1 MATHDPLAIQDPS
14 SFEKHIGTLF
24 QNSKWEVIVP
34 PANTRGYDLEL
45 RRDKL
50 CVAVQIK
57 NYTRKCSFAD
67 IEKFKSFLE
76 LPLAARFTHAFFVS
90 ASGFSKNVLLDAEA
104 SRRERQEQK
113 AQREALAKQ
122 GGQPALTQDEALP
135 RANASANLVLVN
147 YRNGKLEFPS
157 LESSAAEALPVE
169 RVRHIGVFTCK
180 GGVGKTTTAAHLAGA
195 FALMGHDVVLLDL
208 DPDQNLHKLFR
219 AELDD
224 PGSDAS
230 LFVPAMVK
238 GQMGTT
244 ITVLSHQ
251 QWDKSRQAGHT
262 DLDAKIIICDCSPV
276 LSENPTELIKK
287 FDYCIIPTTLNP
299 LGIAKNANVI
309 TRTFAH
315 IRQTNQ
321 KAEMFCL
328 INSFDSGKAVEK
340 KNDTLLT
347 HLQKE
352 IGRYARHDP
361 KCRLI
366 HPSQAKIRYS
376 SALLY
381 WGYHIIDGSPPQ
393 LAFREVAGRSYPRTD
408 FLQLAEYLEEH
419 TDIETLRHHGEA

>member
-1 MATHDPLAIQDPS
+1 
-14 SFEKHIGTLF
+14 
-24 QNSKWEVIVP
+24 
-34 PANTRGYDLEL
+34 
-45 RRDKL
+45 
-50 CVAVQIK
+50 
-57 NYTRKCSFAD
+57 
-67 IEKFKSFLE
+67 
-76 LPLAARFTHAFFVS
+76 
-90 ASGFSKNVLLDAEA
+90 
-104 SRRERQEQK
+104 
-113 AQREALAKQ
+113 
-122 GGQPALTQDEALP
+122 
-135 RANASANLVLVN
+135 
-147 YRNGKLEFPS
+147 
-157 LESSAAEALPVE
+157 
-169 RVRHIGVFTCK
+169 
-180 GGVGKTTTAAHLAGA
+180 
-195 FALMGHDVVLLDL
+195 MGHDVVLLDL

-219 AELDD
+219 ADLDD

-244 ITVLSHQ
+244 ITVLSHE
-251 QWDKSRQAGHT
+251 QWDKSRRAGHT

-276 LSENPTELIKK
+276 LSENPPELIEK

-315 IRQTNQ
+315 IRKINQ

-328 INSFDSGKAVEK
+328 INSFDVGKAVEK

-352 IGRYARHDP
+352 IDHYARHDP

-419 TDIETLRHHGEA
+419 TDIETLRHRGEA

>member
-157 LESSAAEALPVE
+157 LESSAAETLPVE
-169 RVRHIGVFTCK
+169 RVRYIGVFTCK

-276 LSENPTELIKK
+276 LSENPTELIEK

-408 FLQLAEYLEEH
+408 FLQLAEYLEDH

>member
-24 QNSKWEVIVP
+24 QNSNWEVIVP

-67 IEKFKSFLE
+67 LEKFKSFLE
-76 LPLAARFTHAFFVS
+76 LPLAAKFTHAFFVS

-113 AQREALAKQ
+113 VQRDALAKQ
-122 GGQPALTQDEALP
+122 GGQPTPTQDETLP

-157 LESSAAEALPVE
+157 LESSAAEVPLVE
-169 RVRHIGVFTCK
+169 RVRYIGVFTCK

-219 AELDD
+219 ADIDD
-224 PGSDAS
+224 AESEAS

-251 QWDKSRQAGHT
+251 QWDKSRRAGHT

-276 LSENPTELIKK
+276 LSENPAELIEK

-309 TRTFAH
+309 TRTFGY
-315 IRQTNQ
+315 IRGLNQ
-321 KAEMFCL
+321 KAGMFCL

-340 KNDTLLT
+340 KNETLLT

-352 IGRYARHDP
+352 IDRYARHDP
-361 KCRLI
+361 KCQLI
-366 HPSQAKIRYS
+366 HPSQAKIRHS

-408 FLQLAEYLEEH
+408 FLQLAEYLEDH
-419 TDIETLRHHGEA
+419 TDIETLRHRGEA